1 MSQFRKL
8 PIGIEDFEEIRSE
21 NFYYVDKTKLIEQL
35 LDKWGKVNLFT
46 RPRRFGKS
54 LNMSMLQR
62 FFEIGADPG
71 LFEGLYISQN
81 RELCETYMGK
91 FPVICISLKGV
102 NAGRFEEARSQL
114 IKVVNREARRLQFL
128 SESKQLTSED
138 RRLFKA
144 LLDKDM
150 DSGTLASGLQELSE
164 LLSRHYGRKVLI
176 LIDEYDVPLAKA
188 NEQGYYDEMVFLLR
202 NFFENALKTN
212 EYLKFAVL
220 TGCLRVAKES
230 IFTGL
235 NNFKVNSITDVD
247 FDEYFGFTNAE
258 VKAMLHYYHQDEH
271 YAIVKEWYDG
281 YRFGQADVYCPWDVI
296 NYCDSHISAPELPPA
311 NYWLNTSGN
320 DMIRYFIDQGYEE
333 KQITKSELEQLVN
346 GGIVQK
352 EIHLDLTYKELY
364 ASMENIWSALFM
376 TGYLTQRGRADG
388 NRYNLVIPNREVRNI
403 VTEHIMN
410 LFKADIAKDGEMVN
424 NFCNALVNGQ
434 ADKVAQIF
442 TDYMKR
448 TISVRDTFVRRPTKE
463 NFYHGLIL
471 DILSFK
477 GGWMVDSNK
486 EAGDGY
492 SDIVIRIDEMEIGII
507 IEVKYSE
514 DEDMNAAC
522 QKALVQID
530 SKHYDEVFLSHSIK
544 KVLKYGI
551 VCSRKKCCA
560 LVVNN

>member
-138 RRLFKA
+138 RRLFKT